1 MEERF
6 DRLEQ
11 MIGDLG
17 QSLGARI
24 DGVELGLTGLGN
36 RIDGLEGRLGARLDA
51 LDLKVDSV
59 EHRLREHVDGVE
71 QRLIEHV
78 DGVEQRLR
86 GHIEDVDAKL
96 EDKFDDLSVRVG
108 VLHEDT
114 KRDFRFSLEALQG
127 FEEQMDK
134 RFDGQARLF
143 TAELAPI
150 RDALRTTLGA
160 GAAPAE

>member
-1 MEERF
+1 M
-6 DRLEQ
+6 
-11 MIGDLG
+11 
-17 QSLGARI
+17 
-24 DGVELGLTGLGN
+24 GN
-36 RIDGLEGRLGARLDA
+36 RIDGLEGRLGARIDA
-51 LDLKVDSV
+51 LDLKVD
-59 EHRLREHVDGVE
+59 GVE
-71 QRLIEHV
+71 QRLRGHI

-96 EDKFDDLSVRVG
+96 EDKIDDLSVRVG

-127 FEEQMDK
+127 LEEQMDK

-150 RDALRTTLGA
+150 RDVLRTTLGA

>member
-1 MEERF
+1 M
-6 DRLEQ
+6 
-11 MIGDLG
+11 
-17 QSLGARI
+17 
-24 DGVELGLTGLGN
+24 
-36 RIDGLEGRLGARLDA
+36 
-51 LDLKVDSV
+51 
-59 EHRLREHVDGVE
+59 
-71 QRLIEHV
+71 
-78 DGVEQRLR
+78 R

-96 EDKFDDLSVRVG
+96 EDKIDDLSVRVG

-127 FEEQMDK
+127 LEEQMDK

-150 RDALRTTLGA
+150 RDVLRTTLGA